1 MTVWNARRAKSGDTR
16 RILCGRI
23 VDGQYTCP
31 EVIAWMAADG
41 TATDYVFAL
50 PGLTESGTSGHWRW
64 SSHARRRMQG
74 GHTREPPLAEG
85 RRIREAM
92 RVILPATL
100 PCRKQHENRVDSA
113 LLLV

>member
-16 RILCGRI
+16 RVLCGRI

-31 EVIAWMAADG
+31 EVIAWMPADG
-41 TATDYVFAL
+41 AATDYVFAF
-50 PGLTESGTSGHWRW
+50 PGLTDTGTPGCYRW
-64 SSHARRRMQG
+64 SSDARRRVQG

-85 RRIREAM
+85 RRAREAM
-92 RVILPATL
+92 RVNLPATL
-100 PCRKQHENRVDSA
+100 PCRKQHKNGVDGA